1 MDRIEVL
8 AYEILSYFPKILG
21 ALITLAIGSFLI
33 RILTKFIHRI
43 LNSLRIS
50 PSIVSLGVSGVT
62 ILAWIILISA
72 LFQVLGLSQIALAVS
87 GSVALVALAV
97 ANAASGTTADIIAGL
112 FLVTDD
118 DFEIGYKVKAAGV
131 EGVIQRIDIRKTRIM
146 DSEGKLHVIPN
157 KTVEGAEWIVIS
169 RD

>member
-8 AYEILSYFPKILG
+8 AYQILDYFPKILG
-21 ALITLAIGSFLI
+21 ALFTLVIGIFLI
-33 RILTKFIHRI
+33 RILTKSTYRI

-50 PSIVSLGVSGVT
+50 PGMVSLGISGVT

-72 LFQVLGLSQIALAVS
+72 IFQVLGLSQIALAVS
-87 GSVALVALAV
+87 GSLALVALAV

-157 KTVEGAEWIVIS
+157 KAVEGAEWVVIS